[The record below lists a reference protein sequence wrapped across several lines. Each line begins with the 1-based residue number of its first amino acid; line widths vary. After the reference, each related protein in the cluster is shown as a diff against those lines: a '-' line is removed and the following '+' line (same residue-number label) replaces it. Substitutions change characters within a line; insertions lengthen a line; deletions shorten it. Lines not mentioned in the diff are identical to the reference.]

1 MHLCTS
7 GVKKLFM
14 VAFKA
19 RFRRRFADD
28 VDKAGRVK
36 SSHRRESYVIAA
48 SWAPFVCMIAWIKSL
63 DFLCSIYNM
72 LNNVLEKK
80 LIIIPLNTK
89 FDMSVKIYSY
99 IR

>member
-48 SWAPFVCMIAWIKSL
+48 S
-63 DFLCSIYNM
+63 
-72 LNNVLEKK
+72 
-80 LIIIPLNTK
+80 
-89 FDMSVKIYSY
+89 
-99 IR
+99 